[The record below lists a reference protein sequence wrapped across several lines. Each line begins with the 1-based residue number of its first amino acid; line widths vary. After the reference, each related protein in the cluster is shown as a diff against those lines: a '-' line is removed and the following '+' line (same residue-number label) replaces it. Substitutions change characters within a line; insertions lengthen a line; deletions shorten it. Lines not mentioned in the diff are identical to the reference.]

1 MNRRQQP
8 TSVEK
13 PRTDL
18 TPHPRL
24 PSRVLL
30 LISLLG
36 LLAWITFLVVL
47 ASQANT

>member
-8 TSVEK
+8 TPVETK
-13 PRTDL
+13 RTDL
-18 TPHPRL
+18 TPHPRR

-30 LISLLG
+30 LLSLVG

-47 ASQANT
+47 AIQANT